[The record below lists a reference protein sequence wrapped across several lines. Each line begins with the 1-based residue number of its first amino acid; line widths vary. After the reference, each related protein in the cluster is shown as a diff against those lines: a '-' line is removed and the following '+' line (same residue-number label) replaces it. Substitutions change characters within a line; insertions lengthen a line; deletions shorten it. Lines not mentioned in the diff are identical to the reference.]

1 MKKRI
6 LLYLAILITLVNLS
20 ALGTILYQ
28 RHKISQPCEPGI
40 GFERVKKEVGLT
52 AAQIEQFQV
61 YRQVFHA
68 ELDSLDRLLATERR
82 LLAEEISAVNPDSAR
97 ITAIVNRIGQ
107 LQQQSQYR
115 VIKHFFQIKQILTS
129 EQQEKFFN
137 IVLERFVGRQQ
148 FPCSSQTRQDEMN
161 NRNSGEQSLDQ

>member
-20 ALGTILYQ
+20 ALGAILYQ
-28 RHKISQPCEPGI
+28 RYKIAQPCESGN
-40 GFERVKKEVGLT
+40 GFDRVKKQVKLT
-52 AAQIEQFQV
+52 AVQIEQFQV

-82 LLAEEISAVNPDSAR
+82 LLAEEIRAVKPDSAR
-97 ITAIVNRIGQ
+97 IAAVVEGIGQ

-115 VIKHFFQIKQILTS
+115 VIEHFFQIKQILTP
-129 EQQEKFFN
+129 EQQEQFFN

-148 FPCSSQTRQDEMN
+148 FPGLSRMRQDEMN
-161 NRNSGEQSLDQ
+161 